1 VNERVRSVVFG
12 VGVGVGALLLLDLA
26 RILAASVGSGDTS
39 VWWPVACYLAVG
51 LVVAVGVS
59 AGGRDRLVPLLA
71 GVVVLLAA
79 LPAVP
84 ADAPGW
90 LPQIPLVPS
99 TVAAQAV
106 AFAMAGAFAYGAVR
120 GGRR

>member
-12 VGVGVGALLLLDLA
+12 VGVGIGALLLLDLA

-59 AGGRDRLVPLLA
+59 AGTRDRLVPLLA
-71 GVVVLLAA
+71 GVVVLIAA
-79 LPAVP
+79 LPTVP
-84 ADAPGW
+84 ADAPDW
-90 LPQIPLVPS
+90 LPQLPLVPTS
-99 TVAAQAV
+99 LAAQAV
-106 AFAMAGAFAYGAVR
+106 AFALVGAFAYGAVR

>member
-1 VNERVRSVVFG
+1 MNERVRSVVFG
-12 VGVGVGALLLLDLA
+12 LSVGIGALLLLDLA
-26 RILAASVGSGDTS
+26 RILAASVGRGDTS

-51 LVVAVGVS
+51 LLVAVGVS

-71 GVVVLLAA
+71 GSVVLVAA

-90 LPQIPLVPS
+90 LPQIP
-99 TVAAQAV
+99 
-106 AFAMAGAFAYGAVR
+106 
-120 GGRR
+120 